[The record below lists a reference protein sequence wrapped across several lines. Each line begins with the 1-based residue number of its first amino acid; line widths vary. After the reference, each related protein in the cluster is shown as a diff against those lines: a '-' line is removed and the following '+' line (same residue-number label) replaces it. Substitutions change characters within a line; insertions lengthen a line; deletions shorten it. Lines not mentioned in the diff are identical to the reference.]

1 MRTKQKGFTLIELLV
16 VIAIIGILATI
27 VLTSL
32 GGARSKANDA
42 KIVGQLS
49 NMRAQSN
56 LYNASGATVGATTG
70 TTPLANAANIF
81 QDTTIADY
89 SLSALINGLPT
100 GTPIYYAAQAGSPSS
115 NNAQWAIAA
124 TTSANNGL
132 SSTCV
137 DYTGASVT
145 SATGAANATTWP
157 HISTAFTCN

>member
-1 MRTKQKGFTLIELLV
+1 MRTNQKGFTLIELLV

-56 LYNASGATVGATTG
+56 LYNATGAAVTATTG
-70 TTPLANAANIF
+70 TAPLANASNLF
-81 QDTTIADY
+81 QDQTIADY
-89 SLSALINGLPT
+89 SLAALINGLPS

-115 NNAQWAIAA
+115 NNAEWAIAA
-124 TTSANNGL
+124 GTSANSGA

-145 SATGAANATTWP
+145 SATGGATAATWP
-157 HISTAFTCN
+157 HISTAYTCN